1 MVLCLL
7 IDLYNNFQIHKQD
20 WNSQMRTTFVNALKE
35 SLAVR
40 GRENLFIVS
49 LTSRVGL
56 DKKDSVI
63 VVKLNIGEG
72 DMFFSVPLY
81 KHNHNITE
89 IPMQRIL
96 DSVIV
101 EDQPLN
107 ADSLNRLWDTLL
119 IDRGFSGKT
128 DIRISVSDLSE
139 NESTVYAQGGQH
151 YPKADSLFTYYIGYR
166 CETEI
171 TAFASFSYWNA
182 LTLGDWMKIIALW
195 MMVGLCI
202 WQFYIWQ
209 MKSGD
214 KCKLLE
220 DNAIEKNKPVISLK
234 EEITDIYELGN
245 GLYFDASER
254 LLKFGVQVNKLN
266 PQISLLLVGFMKAEK
281 YRMSISEICL
291 LLWPD
296 GSGTA
301 VRVHTVVN
309 RLRLSLGAFKLGI
322 SIISGNSAYQL
333 KIPHSI
339 DETGRNNT
347 V

>member
-7 IDLYNNFQIHKQD
+7 IVLYNNFQSQKQD
-20 WNSQMRTTFVNALKE
+20 WNSQMRTTFVNALKK
-35 SLAVR
+35 SLAAR
-40 GRENLFIVS
+40 GRENLYIVS
-49 LTSRVGL
+49 QTSRVGL

-63 VVKLNIGEG
+63 VVKINIGEG

-89 IPMQRIL
+89 IPTQRII

-139 NESTVYAQGGQH
+139 NVSTVYAQGGQH

-171 TAFASFSYWNA
+171 TAFASFSCWNTF
-182 LTLGDWMKIIALW
+182 TLGDWMKNIALL
-195 MMVGLCI
+195 MVAGLCV
-202 WQFYIWQ
+202 WHFYIWQ
-209 MKSGD
+209 MRSGNNRR
-214 KCKLLE
+214 LQE
-220 DNAIEKNKPVISLK
+220 DNVIEKNKPVISLK

-266 PQISLLLVGFMKAEK
+266 PQISLLLVGFMEAEK

-309 RLRLSLGAFKLGI
+309 RLRSSLGAFKLGI

-339 DETGRNNT
+339 DETGGNNT

>member
-1 MVLCLL
+1 MKHNRQNLYSFLRRLLLWERNNIIRQLLLIVYILMVLCLL

-20 WNSQMRTTFVNALKE
+20 WNNQMRTTFVNALKE
-35 SLAVR
+35 SLAAR

-49 LTSRVGL
+49 QTSRVGL

-63 VVKLNIGEG
+63 VVKINIGEG

-139 NESTVYAQGGQH
+139 NVSTVYAQGGQH

-171 TAFASFSYWNA
+171 T
-182 LTLGDWMKIIALW
+182 DR
-195 MMVGLCI
+195 
-202 WQFYIWQ
+202 
-209 MKSGD
+209 KS
-214 KCKLLE
+214 
-220 DNAIEKNKPVISLK
+220 
-234 EEITDIYELGN
+234 
-245 GLYFDASER
+245 
-254 LLKFGVQVNKLN
+254 
-266 PQISLLLVGFMKAEK
+266 
-281 YRMSISEICL
+281 
-291 LLWPD
+291 
-296 GSGTA
+296 
-301 VRVHTVVN
+301 VV
-309 RLRLSLGAFKLGI
+309 
-322 SIISGNSAYQL
+322 
-333 KIPHSI
+333 
-339 DETGRNNT
+339 
-347 V
+347 